1 MKMSLR
7 IRATLIAAFAMSTFA
22 ALGAQQQPPIN
33 AQGPVDDRFKF
44 KSRVDLVNVT
54 ATVSDGNG
62 RFVSGLQQDDFRVY
76 EDDQLRTITHFNAD
90 RVPVSLGIVLDTSS
104 SMSGAKID
112 AARRS
117 LEEFLAYLTD
127 PEDEFFLYR
136 FSDDPVLLQG
146 WTSDRR
152 AMTRALG
159 KANTKGGTAMYDAVA
174 EALPLAM
181 QGKNRKKA
189 IVIISDGNDTSSFTG
204 VGALRQLIRESEVLV
219 YAIGIDS
226 RASAD
231 MWEGRRAPLI
241 PDSQGNPLA
250 PPPAAPIPVPE
261 PFPQPGRPNQP
272 RQPYLPFQLAQF
284 QWPGPR
290 IPGPPRPQPPTRN
303 PLPPPTRSGGADD
316 PVNVNALRDITDDS
330 GGRTEIVRAAGN
342 LAQATAN
349 IADELSKQ
357 YLLGYPAGDNRDG
370 RWHAIRVE
378 VKQGSYR
385 VRARRGYVAS

>member
-1 MKMSLR
+1 MSFR
-7 IRATLIAAFAMSTFA
+7 IRATLITTFAISTFVV
-22 ALGAQQQPPIN
+22 LGAQQQPPIN
-33 AQGPVDDRFKF
+33 DQGPLDDRFKF
-44 KSRVDLVNVT
+44 KSRVELVNVT
-54 ATVSDGNG
+54 ATVSDASG
-62 RFVSGLQQDDFRVY
+62 RFVSGLQKDDFRIY
-76 EDDQLRTITHFNAD
+76 EDDQLQTITHFNSD

-104 SMSGAKID
+104 SMSGEKID
-112 AARRS
+112 AARRA
-117 LEEFLAYLTD
+117 LEALMTELAD

-152 AMTRALG
+152 AMSRALG
-159 KANTKGGTAMYDAVA
+159 KANTRGGTALYDAVA

-189 IVIISDGNDTSSFTG
+189 IVVISDGNDTSSFTG

-219 YAIGIDS
+219 YAIGIDR

-231 MWEGRRAPLI
+231 MWEGRRAPLV
-241 PDSQGNPLA
+241 PDNHGNPLA
-250 PPPAAPIPVPE
+250 PPAAAPIPVPE
-261 PFPQPGRPNQP
+261 PFPQPGRPTPP
-272 RQPYLPFQLAQF
+272 RVPYRPIQF

-290 IPGPPRPQPPTRN
+290 LPGPPRTQPPRN
-303 PLPPPTRSGGADD
+303 PLPPPRTGGPDD
-316 PVNVNALRDITDDS
+316 PVNANALRDITDDS
-330 GGRTEIVRAAGN
+330 GGRTEIVRAAGD
-342 LAQATAN
+342 LSQTTAN

-357 YLLGYPAGDNRDG
+357 YLLGYPAGEKRDG

-378 VKQGSYR
+378 VRQGSYR

>member
-1 MKMSLR
+1 MSLR
-7 IRATLIAAFAMSTFA
+7 IRATLIATLATSAFVV
-22 ALGAQQQPPIN
+22 LGAQQQAPIN
-33 AQGPVDDRFKF
+33 EQGPLDDRFKF

-62 RFVSGLQQDDFRVY
+62 RFVSGLQKDDFKVY
-76 EDDQLRTITHFNAD
+76 EDDQLQTITHFNAD

-104 SMSGAKID
+104 SMSGEKID
-112 AARRS
+112 AARRA
-117 LEEFLAYLTD
+117 LEAFMADLSD

-152 AMTRALG
+152 AMSRALG
-159 KANTKGGTAMYDAVA
+159 KANTKGGTALYDAVA
-174 EALPLAM
+174 EALPLAR

-189 IVIISDGNDTSSFTG
+189 IVVISDGNDTSSFTG

-219 YAIGIDS
+219 YAIGIDR

-231 MWEGRRAPLI
+231 FW
-241 PDSQGNPLA
+241 DSRVPTYGPNDKGNLA

-261 PFPQPGRPNQP
+261 PFPQPGRPSQP
-272 RQPYLPFQLAQF
+272 RQPYRPIQF

-290 IPGPPRPQPPTRN
+290 MPGPPRPQPPTRN
-303 PLPPPTRSGGADD
+303 PLPPPRTGGADD

-357 YLLGYPAGDNRDG
+357 YLLGYPAGDKRDG

>member
-1 MKMSLR
+1 MSLR
-7 IRATLIAAFAMSTFA
+7 TRATLIATFAISTFVV
-22 ALGAQQQPPIN
+22 LGAQQQPPIN
-33 AQGPVDDRFKF
+33 DQGPLDDRFKF

-54 ATVSDGNG
+54 ATVSDASG
-62 RFVSGLQQDDFRVY
+62 RFVSGLQKDDFKIY
-76 EDDQLRTITHFNAD
+76 EDDQLQTITHFNSD
-90 RVPVSLGIVLDTSS
+90 RVPVSLGVVLDTSS
-104 SMSGAKID
+104 SMAGEKID
-112 AARRS
+112 AARRAI
-117 LEEFLAYLTD
+117 EGFLTDLSD

-152 AMTRALG
+152 AMSRAIG
-159 KANTKGGTAMYDAVA
+159 KANAKGGTALYDAVA

-189 IVIISDGNDTSSFTG
+189 IVVISDGNDTSSFTG

-219 YAIGIDS
+219 YAIGIDR

-231 MWEGRRAPLI
+231 FWDGRRI
-241 PDSQGNPLA
+241 PNVPNNGNGGNPLA
-250 PPPAAPIPVPE
+250 PPAAAPIPVPE
-261 PFPQPGRPNQP
+261 PFPQPGRPTPP
-272 RQPYLPFQLAQF
+272 RTPYRPIQF

-290 IPGPPRPQPPTRN
+290 LPGPPRTQPPRN
-303 PLPPPTRSGGADD
+303 PLPPPRGGGADD

-330 GGRTEIVRAAGN
+330 GGRTEIVRAAGD
-342 LAQATAN
+342 LSQATAN

-357 YLLGYPAGDNRDG
+357 YLLGYPAGDKRDG

-378 VKQGSYR
+378 VRQGSYR

>member
-1 MKMSLR
+1 MSFR
-7 IRATLIAAFAMSTFA
+7 IRATLIATFAISTFVV
-22 ALGAQQQPPIN
+22 LGAQQQPPIN
-33 AQGPVDDRFKF
+33 DQGPLDDRFKF
-44 KSRVDLVNVT
+44 KSRVELVNVT
-54 ATVSDGNG
+54 ATVTDGTG
-62 RFVSGLQQDDFRVY
+62 RFISGLQKDDFKVY
-76 EDDQLRTITHFNAD
+76 EDDQLQTITHFNSD
-90 RVPVSLGIVLDTSS
+90 RVPVSLGVILDTSS
-104 SMSGAKID
+104 SMAGEKID
-112 AARRS
+112 AARRAI
-117 LEEFLAYLTD
+117 EGFLNDLSD

-152 AMTRALG
+152 AMSRALG
-159 KANTKGGTAMYDAVA
+159 KANARGGTALYDAVA

-189 IVIISDGNDTSSFTG
+189 IVVISDGNDTTSFTG

-219 YAIGIDS
+219 YAIGIDR

-231 MWEGRRAPLI
+231 FWEGRRLPLV
-241 PDSQGNPLA
+241 PDNHGKPLA
-250 PPPAAPIPVPE
+250 PPAAAPIPVPE
-261 PFPQPGRPNQP
+261 PFPQPGRPTPP
-272 RQPYLPFQLAQF
+272 RTPYRPIQF

-290 IPGPPRPQPPTRN
+290 LPGPPRTQPPRN
-303 PLPPPTRSGGADD
+303 PLPPPRGGGADD

-330 GGRTEIVRAAGN
+330 GGRTEIVRAAGD
-342 LAQATAN
+342 LSQATSN

-357 YLLGYPAGDNRDG
+357 YLLGYPAGDKRDG

-378 VKQGSYR
+378 VRQGSYR